1 MGYETTSRNDRCYNP
16 LLSKAIISR
25 NVQLEKDIDAY
36 TNQLKLMML
45 IKQQVQVKMKTSL
58 CSHLDVTQ
66 VKLLEIGLVGDQIHH
81 DSPITKASTHV
92 EVKHALV

>member
-1 MGYETTSRNDRCYNP
+1 MGYETTSRNYRCYNP
-16 LLSKAIISR
+16 LLRKTIISR

-45 IKQQVQVKMKTSL
+45 IKQQVQVEMKTSL

-66 VKLLEIGLVGDQIHH
+66 GKLLETVLLVIKY
-81 DSPITKASTHV
+81 IMTH
-92 EVKHALV
+92 L